1 MVFEDFSAGGTAS
14 TTRQA
19 NMALQVQLNKE
30 LAKAGEPL
38 IAVDGIVGP
47 QTRNAQVRVKEIQA
61 EQSDTGG
68 DTGGEASPLLA
79 TPGKRDRDFKWIS
92 PDKRKQDGRESSGPR
107 NKAYR
112 RIATPE
118 TMTGATTRSRSP
130 GYSELSQLSKGIYTE
145 QLSNYEEE
153 EERIFSINYE
163 TQALIENLNNME
175 PKSDE
180 T

>member
-1 MVFEDFSAGGTAS
+1 
-14 TTRQA
+14 
-19 NMALQVQLNKE
+19 
-30 LAKAGEPL
+30 
-38 IAVDGIVGP
+38 
-47 QTRNAQVRVKEIQA
+47 
-61 EQSDTGG
+61 
-68 DTGGEASPLLA
+68 
-79 TPGKRDRDFKWIS
+79 
-92 PDKRKQDGRESSGPR
+92 
-107 NKAYR
+107 
-112 RIATPE
+112 
-118 TMTGATTRSRSP
+118 MTGATTRSRSP